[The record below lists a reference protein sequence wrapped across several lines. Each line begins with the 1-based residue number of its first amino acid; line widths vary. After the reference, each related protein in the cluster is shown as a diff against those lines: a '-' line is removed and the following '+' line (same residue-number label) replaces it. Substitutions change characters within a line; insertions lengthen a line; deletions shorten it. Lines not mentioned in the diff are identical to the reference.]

1 MKAPILLAF
10 LGLATA
16 QAAEPTLTL
25 SCEGTIADNMEP
37 DAKQP
42 ISMGIVLNFT
52 TRTVQGFP
60 FIGDAEI
67 TKVDD
72 GRIVFVASYDGS
84 KEVHVEWGFVG
95 TIDRVTGDLKAHWML
110 LNIETGNS
118 RIVAYSLKCQPTQRM
133 FYRQK
138 DGALP
143 SRGAEP
149 ATAIARPT
157 SHANIHPGASRHCDL
172 EHPVERHPGGGFL
185 SVGVPPTPPHFLAQW
200 MHGCLWPRRG

>member
-10 LGLATA
+10 LGLTTV
-16 QAAEPTLTL
+16 QAAEPTVTLTL
-25 SCEGTIADNMEP
+25 ACQGTVTDNIEP

-60 FIGDAEI
+60 HFGNAEI

-72 GRIVFVASYDGS
+72 GHIVFVASYDGNN
-84 KEVHVEWGFVG
+84 VEWGFVG

-110 LNIETGNS
+110 MNMETGNS

-133 FYRQK
+133 
-138 DGALP
+138 L
-143 SRGAEP
+143 
-149 ATAIARPT
+149 
-157 SHANIHPGASRHCDL
+157 
-172 EHPVERHPGGGFL
+172 
-185 SVGVPPTPPHFLAQW
+185 
-200 MHGCLWPRRG
+200 

>member
-16 QAAEPTLTL
+16 QVAEPT
-25 SCEGTIADNMEP
+25 GTVALACRGTATQDTEP

-72 GRIVFVASYDGS
+72 GRIVFVARYHGS
-84 KEVHVEWGFVG
+84 KEVPDEWGFVG

-110 LNIETGNS
+110 KNMERGYS
-118 RIVAYSLKCQPTQRM
+118 RTVSYSLKCKPT
-133 FYRQK
+133 
-138 DGALP
+138 
-143 SRGAEP
+143 
-149 ATAIARPT
+149 
-157 SHANIHPGASRHCDL
+157 
-172 EHPVERHPGGGFL
+172 
-185 SVGVPPTPPHFLAQW
+185 
-200 MHGCLWPRRG
+200 